1 MERVDIIYG
10 MKKRSNTLYTIYNT
24 NTVYNDT
31 EIMPFLG
38 LKTRKLIFMKIKS
51 LYSFNN
57 FKRVIKSEKIIGIKR
72 VRLINVAV
80 FFYSLILIY

>member
-10 MKKRSNTLYTIYNT
+10 MKKLSNTLYTIYNA

-31 EIMPFLG
+31 EIMSFLG
-38 LKTRKLIFMKIKS
+38 LKTKKLIFMKIES

>member
-10 MKKRSNTLYTIYNT
+10 MKKLSNTLYTIYIA

-31 EIMPFLG
+31 EIMSFLG
-38 LKTRKLIFMKIKS
+38 LKTRKLIFMKIES